1 LIMRVREGVVV
12 SSACD
17 KTIVV
22 RVDSYVKHPLYEK
35 RVLRSKKF
43 HVHDEDNLYKVGDSV
58 SIVECRPVSKLKRW
72 KVVKG

>member
-1 LIMRVREGVVV
+1 MRVREGVVV